1 MFDVKRLKNIRE
13 DHDMSQAEVAKILNT
28 SRSTYSL
35 WELGIN
41 AIPLSYLF
49 EFAKYFNIS
58 IDYILSNKRSSKFNY
73 KKESTLNLK
82 SVGLNIKE
90 NRIKNNIS
98 QENLA
103 KLLGVTQPCI
113 VRYEKGIIEISIY
126 NLYQISSILN
136 ISIDELLK
144 DDNKVKI

>member
-1 MFDVKRLKNIRE
+1 MFDVKRLKDIRE
-13 DHDMSQAEVAKILNT
+13 DHDLSQAQIAKILNT

-41 AIPLSYLF
+41 SIPLSSLF
-49 EFAKYFNIS
+49 KFSKYFNLS
-58 IDYILSNKRSSKFNY
+58 IDYILNNSKSKKHINKNSKLDL
-73 KKESTLNLK
+73 KTLG
-82 SVGLNIKE
+82 VNIKK

-103 KLLGVTQPCI
+103 KLLGVSQPCI

-126 NLYQISSILN
+126 NLYQIASILD
-136 ISIDELLK
+136 ISIDELLSQSE
-144 DDNKVKI
+144 KIAI

>member
-13 DHDMSQAEVAKILNT
+13 DHDLSQAQVAKILNT

-41 AIPLSYLF
+41 SIPLSSLF
-49 EFAKYFNIS
+49 KFSKYFNLS
-58 IDYILSNKRSSKFNY
+58 IDYILDNSKSKKHSTKNSN
-73 KKESTLNLK
+73 LDLK
-82 SVGLNIKE
+82 LLGLNIKE

-103 KLLGVTQPCI
+103 KLLGVSQPCI

-126 NLYQISSILN
+126 NLYQIASILN
-136 ISIDELLK
+136 ISIDELLSQTE
-144 DDNKVKI
+144 KIAI